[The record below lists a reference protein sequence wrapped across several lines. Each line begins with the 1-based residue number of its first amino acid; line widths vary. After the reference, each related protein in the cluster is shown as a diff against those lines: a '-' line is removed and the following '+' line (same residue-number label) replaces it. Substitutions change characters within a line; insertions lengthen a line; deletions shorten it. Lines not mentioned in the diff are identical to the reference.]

1 MKKGA
6 KLAIIGIIVVIAV
19 FYLISTGF
27 KQSGV
32 YYLEVHELIKDPS
45 KYNAKGIRVS
55 GDVVNGTV
63 VKDVKN
69 KHLEF
74 VMTDGTGEKMN
85 VIYNG
90 IIPDA
95 FTEDVQVIVEGKYNK
110 DTNTFIA
117 TTLLTKCP
125 SKYEAEVEKK

>member
-1 MKKGA
+1 MKKGT
-6 KLAIIGIIVVIAV
+6 KLAIIGIIVIAAV

-45 KYNAKGIRVS
+45 KYNTKGIRVS
-55 GDVVNGTV
+55 GDVVDGTV
-63 VKDVKN
+63 VKDTKN
-69 KHLEF
+69 QHLEF
-74 VMTDGTGEKMN
+74 VMADGTGEKMN

-95 FTEDVQVIVEGKYNK
+95 FTEEVQVIVEGKYDK
-110 DTNTFIA
+110 DTNTFKA
-117 TTLLTKCP
+117 TTLLAKCP

>member
-6 KLAIIGIIVVIAV
+6 NLTIIGIIVVIAV

-27 KQSGV
+27 NQSGV

-55 GDVVNGTV
+55 GDVVDGTV

-74 VMTDGTGEKMN
+74 VMADGTGEKIN

-110 DTNTFIA
+110 DTNTFNA
-117 TTLLTKCP
+117 TTLLAKCP